1 MTHEVALSI
10 AREGEIE
17 YHLMRYRDRKGQYWA
32 DIIDMLTMYPEARRQ
47 VVRLLAEIDAR
58 GSPRPDT
65 SQSSFAMQRSSI
77 LGPERALRIGLQV
90 QPPGWFCRTPTVHR
104 HRDEVGPVLVV
115 AEDHAPRARH
125 CGDPS
130 W

>member
-1 MTHEVALSI
+1 MTHEVVLSI

-32 DIIDMLTMYPEARRQ
+32 DIIDLLTMYPEARRQ

-65 SQSSFAMQRSSI
+65 SQSSFAMHRSSI
-77 LGPERALRIGLQV
+77 LGPERDIQR
-90 QPPGWFCRTPTVHR
+90 PKTVR
-104 HRDEVGPVLVV
+104 HPSRV
-115 AEDHAPRARH
+115 AR
-125 CGDPS
+125 
-130 W
+130 